1 MNNLDNNENKNEQ
14 VKKRYNTGIDYNN
27 KYRYFSLAALIVAII
42 GIIVTALPFTGPFF
56 GIPLAIVSVFLSIF
70 GMKCYKWHT
79 LNNYS
84 IVVDILNFIVGAV
97 LIFVL

>member
-1 MNNLDNNENKNEQ
+1 MNNLDNNENK
-14 VKKRYNTGIDYNN
+14 KPKYNTGIDYNN

-42 GIIVTALPFTGPFF
+42 GIFVTALPFTGPFF
-56 GIPLAIVSVFLSIF
+56 GIPLAIISIVLSIF
-70 GMKCYKWHT
+70 GTKCFKWHT
-79 LNNYS
+79 LNTYS

>member
-1 MNNLDNNENKNEQ
+1 MNNLENNNQ
-14 VKKRYNTGIDYNN
+14 DKKPKYNTGIDYNN

-42 GIIVTALPFTGPFF
+42 GIIITALPFTGPFI
-56 GIPLAIVSVFLSIF
+56 GIPVAIISIVLSIF
-70 GMKCYKWHT
+70 GTKCFKWHT
-79 LNNYS
+79 LNTYS